1 MRTATFTQTNNVV
14 AGYTKMSIA
23 AIMIFGSVF
32 FSGCSNDE
40 SSPLAA
46 SIDGKDAVS
55 ENVAMP
61 KTFSDKPT
69 IEITGKAS
77 FDIVT
82 LNEKVIAEYNYTAV
96 PARKALLKTGAE
108 LLADNLFDSDF
119 PYKGIAEK
127 ILGKGEDWLDGMIDG
142 YTMGMWSKAKNAL
155 LGWLFPEEKSEFN
168 VEEAFQQVNAQL
180 ANIEAILQEMRS
192 EIDNQFAKEN
202 YGKKLEE
209 RKNLYSVLKC
219 GLDEL
224 NGKIISINNDNVKY
238 PTDEDKYEALKVA
251 VKKWGD
257 ESVGSAVAVMPARQ
271 HAINLIELITK
282 TTNLPGKDA
291 RVSDFLSIYDQYAD
305 RSLVWEQEGYVWRA
319 LMRAQD
325 AKMVMQLAI
334 ASVLYYSLIDDNPD
348 AVERIYKNIAEYRNV
363 VDANPIVRHSTPI
376 YIKYGSKYRGQI
388 FSGELKQIKYNEV
401 LRNKWLYSGSSSDK
415 QADKKYA
422 LNHNTYKWNA
432 SRLYAGAAPKSNKD
446 AGAIWSDAS
455 NMGMPEDFYNEI
467 YEAYKVNG
475 HYKSLMD
482 VFKSVGFKSGATG
495 VYKKGENEQYFVTSY
510 LPHTVTRLVSK
521 TKAGKVSGSRDKYS
535 WGYKIGVSAV
545 LANTEGNARIALGL
559 IPYSG
564 IGVYDDIN
572 THTVDFAEYSA
583 SLVTHHTST
592 KGGGYSEDVSDR
604 YAFVWM
610 TKKEILEKTALIT
623 VMSAETRAKAIE
635 QADYA
640 YRSFF
645 IPVKTNKVEE
655 VK

>member
-1 MRTATFTQTNNVV
+1 MKTATYTQANNAV
-14 AGYTKMSIA
+14 AGFSKMSFA

-46 SIDGKDAVS
+46 SADGKDVVS
-55 ENVAMP
+55 EKVAMP

-69 IEITGKAS
+69 IEITGKAG
-77 FDIVT
+77 FDIVS
-82 LNEKVIAEYNYTAV
+82 LNEKAVAEYNYTSV

-108 LLADNLFDSDF
+108 LLADNMFDSDF

-142 YTMGMWSKAKNAL
+142 YTMGMWSKAKKAL

-192 EIDNQFAKEN
+192 EIDNFFAKEN
-202 YGKKLEE
+202 YGKKLED

-219 GLDEL
+219 GLEEL
-224 NGKIISINNDNVKY
+224 NGKIISINNDDVKY
-238 PTDEDKYEALKVA
+238 PTDEDKYEALKAA

-282 TTNLPGKDA
+282 TTDLPGKDA

-334 ASVLYYSLIDDNPD
+334 ASVLYYTLIDDNPD
-348 AVERIYKNIAEYRNV
+348 AIKRVYKNLTAYRNA
-363 VDANPIVRHSTPI
+363 VDANPIVRHTTPI

-388 FSGELKQIKYNEV
+388 FSAELKQMKYNDV
-401 LRNKWLYSGSSSDK
+401 LTNQWLYSGSSSDK
-415 QADKKYA
+415 QAKKMYA
-422 LNHNTYKWNA
+422 LNQNTYKWNA
-432 SRLYAGAAPKSNKD
+432 SRLYAGAGPKANKD
-446 AGAIWSDAS
+446 NGAIWNDAAQ
-455 NMGMPEDFYNEI
+455 MGMPEDFYQEI
-467 YEAYKVNG
+467 YDAYKVNG
-475 HYKSLMD
+475 HFKSLME
-482 VFKSVGFKSGATG
+482 VFKSVGFKGGATG
-495 VYKKGENEQYFVTSY
+495 IYEKGVNEQYFVTSY
-510 LPHTVTRLVSK
+510 IPHTVTRLVSK
-521 TKAGKVSGSRDKYS
+521 MKAGKLDGSRTKYN

-564 IGVYDDIN
+564 IGVYDDVG

-592 KGGGYSEDVSDR
+592 RGGGYSEDVSDR

-610 TKKEILEKTALIT
+610 TKKEALEKVLGL
-623 VMSAETRAKAIE
+623 SAFPEETRTKAVQ
-635 QADYA
+635 QAEYA